1 MSEPGHRG
9 GRWRGPAARL
19 LTVLGILLVVV
30 SIVAN
35 FVDRQ
40 ALGKSD
46 FKDAAKQLANDSVIQ
61 QQVALAL
68 TDQLF
73 PVSANDDAAP

>member
-1 MSEPGHRG
+1 M
-9 GRWRGPAARL
+9 
-19 LTVLGILLVVV
+19 LGILLVVV